1 MLLRWFQAIYRFYTM
16 ISAVFFILT
25 PDVVAI
31 TQRLLLSRPRELFG
45 REAVALQAPP
55 ILH

>member
-1 MLLRWFQAIYRFYTM
+1 MLLRWFQAIYKFYTM
-16 ISAVFFILT
+16 IAAVFFILM
-25 PDVVAI
+25 PDAVAI
-31 TQRLLLSRPRELFG
+31 TQRLLLLRPRELFG